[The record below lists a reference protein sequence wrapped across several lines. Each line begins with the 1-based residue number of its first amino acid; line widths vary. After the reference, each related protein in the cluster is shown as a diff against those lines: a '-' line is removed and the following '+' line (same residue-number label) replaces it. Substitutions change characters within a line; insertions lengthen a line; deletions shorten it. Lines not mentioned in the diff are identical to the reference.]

1 MKKPKNGKN
10 EDANFI
16 TFYPGISESKTAFKY
31 RQIRQNLQPMI
42 FFKTACLNLHL

>member
-16 TFYPGISESKTAFKY
+16 TFYPGISESKTVFKY
-31 RQIRQNLQPMI
+31 QIRQNLRPMI
-42 FFKTACLNLHL
+42 FLKTACLNLHL